1 METLQSALDA
11 ESKSKAE
18 ALRLKLKMET
28 DIHDLEVALD
38 NSNRANTDLQ
48 KHIKRLETEMNM
60 MQQRADGTQATCS
73 QLRQEAAAA
82 DRRITTLTAE
92 LEESRSLLDKSDRY
106 RKQAQDDLTS
116 SRNQNDKL
124 NTENGNLSQTKRK
137 QEADLATLQV
147 GLLEVNNDC
156 QIYYCMCMG

>member
-1 METLQSALDA
+1 MYPRKNHQRAMETLQSALDA

-18 ALRLKLKMET
+18 ALRMKLKLET
-28 DIHDLEVALD
+28 DVHDLEAALD

-48 KHIKRLETEMNM
+48 KHIKRLETEVNM

-73 QLRQEAAAA
+73 QLRQEATAA

-106 RKQAQDDLTS
+106 RRQAQDELTTT
-116 SRNQNDKL
+116 RNQNDKL
-124 NTENGNLSQTKRK
+124 NTENGNLSQVKRK
-137 QEADLATLQV
+137 QEADLVTLQV
-147 GLLEVNNDC
+147 L
-156 QIYYCMCMG
+156 